1 MFFVLY
7 IFGWSIANKGR
18 QRQRNLK
25 MRREGR
31 GKRKGGRR
39 STELDIWQPSILIV
53 FGAPLVQS
61 HYFILFINSYVG
73 LFQKVCVFSKMF
85 AFV

>member
-1 MFFVLY
+1 MV
-7 IFGWSIANKGR
+7 SCQ
-18 QRQRNLK
+18 QRKAKTKEFEN
-25 MRREGR
+25 RREGR
-31 GKRKGGRR
+31 GKRKGGRL